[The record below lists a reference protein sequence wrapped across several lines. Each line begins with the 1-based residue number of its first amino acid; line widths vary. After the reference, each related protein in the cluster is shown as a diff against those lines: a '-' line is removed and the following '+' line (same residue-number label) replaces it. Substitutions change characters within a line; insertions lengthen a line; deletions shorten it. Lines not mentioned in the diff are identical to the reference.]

1 MDRSLKEELVQT
13 MHRIKKVGMSR
24 STGFDIHRGDLIV
37 MQAIAENS
45 SHPETS
51 VYVSDIQSKLYITK
65 PAVSQILNALEKKG
79 YVSREID
86 KNDRR
91 KIAVTLTPKGQEIL
105 KQMRADADQML
116 ETVISRLG
124 EENTRQMIRLF
135 TLMADISED
144 LKREEELKANEKG
157 GDIFD

>member
-24 STGFDIHRGDLIV
+24 STGFGINRGDLIV
-37 MQAIAENS
+37 MQTIAKNAAR
-45 SHPETS
+45 PEKS

-91 KIAVTLTPKGQEIL
+91 KIAVTLTPNGQEIL
-105 KQMRADADQML
+105 EQMKADADQML

-124 EENTRQMIRLF
+124 EENTRQMIKLF

-144 LKREEELKANEKG
+144 IKREEELKANEKG